1 MLSDIEGMGPGWCMG
16 ETPLVHLR
24 KVLVSQSLWSLPP
37 PSSPSALPS
46 VLQTARNVFIPMN
59 KDKEML

>member
-1 MLSDIEGMGPGWCMG
+1 MLSGIEGMGPGWCMG
-16 ETPLVHLR
+16 EAPLVHLR
-24 KVLVSQSLWSLPP
+24 KMLVSRFLWSPPP
-37 PSSPSALPS
+37 PSSLPFLPS